1 MSPPNEPAALR
12 VIATGGTFDKRYD
25 PATGQLGFGTA
36 TRLSS
41 LLAHAR
47 VDPMP
52 AIETLMLID
61 SLDMTDTHREQIVQ
75 ACRRAPEQAIVVVHG
90 TDTMVETA
98 RVLAGAALDATIVI
112 TGAMVPAS
120 IEHSDAVFN
129 LGFAIACAQTLPRGV
144 HIAAHG
150 RVFPWDGVRK
160 NRDAARFENQTR
172 PASTASIAAAAAS
185 VSAS

>member
-1 MSPPNEPAALR
+1 LSPLTEPAALR

-25 PATGQLGFGTA
+25 PASGQLGFGSTSG
-36 TRLSS
+36 LPS

-47 VDPMP
+47 LDPMP

-61 SLDMTDTHREQIVQ
+61 SLDMTDSHREQIVQ

-90 TDTMVETA
+90 TDTMIETA
-98 RVLAGAALDATIVI
+98 QMLASSALDATIVL
-112 TGAMVPAS
+112 TGAMVPAT
-120 IEHSDAVFN
+120 IEHSDAAFN
-129 LGFAIACAQTLPRGV
+129 LGFAIACARTLPRGV

-160 NRDAARFENQTR
+160 NREAARFEAR
-172 PASTASIAAAAAS
+172 
-185 VSAS
+185 